1 MTAIITRW
9 RHARYRRAMLLSQE
23 RKCLPKGIDLAHPVL
38 GAPCLEVPPLSLG
51 HAQVDV
57 AELPVGI
64 WSIGWAHGLS
74 FVARSIDACMHESKP
89 ENAVSTPAR
98 FLPIMDRSFILMCQ
112 AFSEK
117 DGVMTYGLPF
127 LVSVVAV
134 SALAVFGGGRVQAA
148 DGMSRL
154 QILAAVN
161 EQLID
166 RGWRAEVVDIL
177 NRLIR
182 EEGEERLIMQDFTAT
197 VRTDL
202 ARFLPARTI
211 DGFLFVSEAVP
222 AGGTL
227 QIQGS
232 AYAFIA
238 PDMREHEVS
247 LPNLRM
253 QLGDSL
259 PVEALARGGTTL
271 VIEGSEEG
279 NAALAEIERRRA
291 ESGVL
296 DEVERLAAL
305 RAEDQRRLS
314 VLSRQV
320 DALRMQVSQLQ
331 ELLGVSRLAE
341 AEARTRIDMLSTE
354 LNDALARLAMEQR
367 ARADLEEAAQRHLEE
382 AQR

>member
-1 MTAIITRW
+1 
-9 RHARYRRAMLLSQE
+9 
-23 RKCLPKGIDLAHPVL
+23 
-38 GAPCLEVPPLSLG
+38 
-51 HAQVDV
+51 
-57 AELPVGI
+57 
-64 WSIGWAHGLS
+64 
-74 FVARSIDACMHESKP
+74 
-89 ENAVSTPAR
+89 
-98 FLPIMDRSFILMCQ
+98 
-112 AFSEK
+112 
-117 DGVMTYGLPF
+117 
-127 LVSVVAV
+127 
-134 SALAVFGGGRVQAA
+134 
-148 DGMSRL
+148 
-154 QILAAVN
+154 
-161 EQLID
+161 
-166 RGWRAEVVDIL
+166 
-177 NRLIR
+177 
-182 EEGEERLIMQDFTAT
+182 MQDFTAT